1 MALANLL
8 FSNTLVSGLIARRR
22 GVLAGLLG
30 LCCWL
35 LAGGLSAQAQA
46 PTRPAA
52 PKQTFPATAPPSG
65 ATPANPRRPGSA
77 PTQPVRNLNYDRNA
91 PQSPPPPGEAN
102 PGQPAVPA
110 VSRRPAPSLSPDS
123 TGLLTDTSR
132 RVRDSLNLVVL
143 RRRSQVETTVK
154 YAAKDSIQF
163 DVTDKIARLYNKS
176 SVDYGA
182 MSLKAALITVNYG
195 TNTVQ
200 AAGRR
205 DTLKHRMA
213 DQPLLKDAAGT
224 YSAGKINYN
233 FKTKKGKISEVVTQQ
248 GEGYIH
254 AEVVKKL
261 PDNDFYGLN
270 GRYTTCNLEHPH
282 FYIQAGRMKVIPG
295 SKVITGPFHM
305 VIADVPLP
313 IGLPFGYFP
322 TPHNGR
328 GSGFIIPTFGQGA
341 QRGYSLT
348 NGGYYW
354 APNDYIG
361 LRVTGDFYAGNADRI
376 GGYAVASELTYR
388 KRYKYQGSL
397 RFTYSHQPIAPL
409 LNTNSVV
416 SSDYLYAN
424 SQNTFWLSWAHSPTP
439 LPGGGVF
446 SASVQAGSTSYNR
459 VNTLNARQLLSA
471 TFSSTV
477 SYSKQ
482 SRRLPINYAIQLAQ
496 SQNTQTGVMDF
507 TLPNFNLGV
516 ARQYPYQWLG
526 IQPSG
531 RFYEQFA
538 ISYNLVAQNRISS
551 LVPARTLT
559 GDVPLLGGSSTP
571 YNIPVNLNN
580 ISKLLRNAQNGLQH
594 QFQITLPSASL
605 VGRHVQ
611 VQPSISYGETW
622 YLQRLQY
629 SYQPIPRA
637 VRVDTIA
644 PSFNRAYS
652 YSGSVSASTN
662 FYGLVN
668 FKGNHFVKAIRHK
681 VSPSLSYSYSPDLSN
696 ASQYQS
702 FATTEGNTLTDLR
715 QAYSGRI
722 LDPRQFSRYQGS
734 VYGTPTSSRVSQI
747 SFSLQNQIE
756 LKVRN
761 NQDTTGTDPYKKVS
775 LADGIDLSLS
785 YNFAADSLTPQKLSN
800 LNLGYR
806 VQVAKKLNIVISSA
820 FSFYQRD
827 STGSTTF
834 IERGAR
840 GRVRTAHY
848 LWENNNSL
856 RLARLLNANLSLGYQ
871 FNPAARPKSKANIP
885 RAVAPANDPVL
896 GSPLQQQ
903 IYADYIDFDIPW
915 EATVQYTAAYTTASA
930 PIRPSVYGNVPLFSG
945 NAVTASGSVKLTP
958 DLRLSTSLNYDFRN
972 NTFVYPTIN
981 FYRDL
986 HCWQISGLWIPVGPY
1001 RGYNFTIAAKSTLL
1015 QDLKLNRNKTIL
1027 NR

>member
-1 MALANLL
+1 MALGNLL
-8 FSNTLVSGLIARRR
+8 LLNVLFSGLFRHRR
-22 GVLAGLLG
+22 GVAAGLVG
-30 LCCWL
+30 LCLWL
-35 LAGGLSAQAQA
+35 LGGATVAQAQ
-46 PTRPAA
+46 T
-52 PKQTFPATAPPSG
+52 TTDS
-65 ATPANPRRPGSA
+65 TSANPRRPGSV
-77 PTQPVRNLNYDRNA
+77 PTQPVRDLNYDRNS
-91 PQSPPPPGEAN
+91 PQSPPPPGEKN
-102 PGQPAVPA
+102 TGQPAVLG
-110 VSRRPAPSLSPDS
+110 VRRKPAPRLTPDS
-123 TGLLTDTSR
+123 TGLLADTSR
-132 RVRDSLNLVVL
+132 RSRDSLNLVIL

-163 DVTDKIARLYNKS
+163 DVTSKIARLYNKAT
-176 SVDYGA
+176 VDYGP

-195 TNTVQ
+195 NSTVQ
-200 AAGRR
+200 AIGRR
-205 DTLKHRMA
+205 DTVKHSMV
-213 DQPLLKDAAGT
+213 DVPLLKDPAGT

-233 FKTKKGKISEVVTQQ
+233 FKTKKGKIAEVVTQQ

-261 PDNDFYGLN
+261 PDNEFYGLH
-270 GRYTTCNLEHPH
+270 GRYTTCNLAHPH
-282 FYIQAGRMKVIPG
+282 FYIEAGKMKVIPG
-295 SKVITGPFHM
+295 QKVITGPFHM

-322 TPHNGR
+322 TPHAGR
-328 GSGFIIPTFGQGA
+328 GSGFIIPTFGQGQ

-361 LRVTGDFYAGNADRI
+361 LRVTGDLYAGNADRL
-376 GGYAVASELTYR
+376 GGYGIATELTYR
-388 KRYKYQGSL
+388 KRYKFQGSF
-397 RFTYSHQPIAPL
+397 RFTYANAPVAPILTTTTAVNSESL
-409 LNTNSVV
+409 YSNSV
-416 SSDYLYAN
+416 
-424 SQNTFWLSWAHSPTP
+424 NTFWISWSHSPTP

-446 SASVQAGSTSYNR
+446 SASVQAGSSSYNR

-471 TFSSTV
+471 TFNSTI
-477 SYSKQ
+477 SYSKTLR
-482 SRRLPINYAIQLAQ
+482 SLPINYAIQLAQ
-496 SQNTQTGVMDF
+496 SQNVQTGVMDF

-531 RFYEQFA
+531 KFYEQFA

-551 LVPARTLT
+551 LVPARSLA
-559 GDVPLLGGSSTP
+559 GDVPLLGGSSTA
-571 YNIPVNLNN
+571 YNIPVSFKN
-580 ISKLLRNAQNGLQH
+580 INQLLRNAQNGLQH
-594 QFQITLPSASL
+594 QFQITLPSATL
-605 VGRHVQ
+605 LARHIQ
-611 VQPSISYGETW
+611 IQPSISYGETW

-629 SYQPIPRA
+629 SYQAVPRA
-637 VRVDTIA
+637 VRVDTIS

-662 FYGLVN
+662 FYGLVQI
-668 FKGNHFVKAIRHK
+668 KGNHYVKAIRHK
-681 VSPSLSYSYSPDLSN
+681 VSPSISYSYSPDLSSS
-696 ASQYQS
+696 SQYNS
-702 FATTEGNTLTDLR
+702 FSDTKGTTLNDLR
-715 QAYSGRI
+715 SAYGGRL

-734 VYGTPTSSRVSQI
+734 VYGTPTSARVSQI
-747 SFSLQNQIE
+747 SFSLQQQIE
-756 LKVRN
+756 MKVRN

-785 YNFAADSLTPQKLSN
+785 YNFATDSLAPQHLSN

-806 VQVAKKLNIVISSA
+806 VQVAKKLNIVVSSA

-827 STGSTTF
+827 STGNTTF
-834 IERGAR
+834 LGHGPTGREYTAR
-840 GRVRTAHY
+840 Y
-848 LWENNNSL
+848 LWQDNNQF

-871 FNPAARPKSKANIP
+871 FNPAARPRSKANIP

-896 GSPLQQQ
+896 GSPLRQQL
-903 IYADYIDFDIPW
+903 YADYIDFDIPW
-915 EATVQYTAAYTTASA
+915 EATVQYTASYTTAAA
-930 PIRPSVYGNVPLFSG
+930 PIRPSLYNVTPLLSG
-945 NAVTASGSVKLTP
+945 NSITASGSVKLTTN
-958 DLRLSTSLNYDFRN
+958 LRLSTSLNYDFRA

-1001 RGYNFTIAAKSTLL
+1001 RGYNFTIAAKSSLL

>member
-1 MALANLL
+1 ML
-8 FSNTLVSGLIARRR
+8 FSNTFFSGLFQGRRWA
-22 GVLAGLLG
+22 LAGVVGLWLWLLG
-30 LCCWL
+30 GPTVA
-35 LAGGLSAQAQA
+35 LAQTTPDS
-46 PTRPAA
+46 TR
-52 PKQTFPATAPPSG
+52 
-65 ATPANPRRPGSA
+65 ANPRRAGSV

-91 PQSPPPPGEAN
+91 PQSPPPPGSTN
-102 PGQPAVPA
+102 VGQPAVPA
-110 VSRRPAPSLSPDS
+110 VSRKRAPSLTPDS
-123 TGLLTDTSR
+123 TGLLADTSR
-132 RVRDSLNLVVL
+132 AGRRTRDSLNLVVL

-163 DVTDKIARLYNKS
+163 DVTQKVARLYNKS
-176 SVDYGA
+176 TVDYGK

-195 TNTVQ
+195 ENTVQ

-205 DTLKHRMA
+205 DTVKHRMA
-213 DQPLLKDAAGT
+213 DQPLLKDEAGT
-224 YSAGKINYN
+224 YAAGKINYN

-261 PDNDFYGLN
+261 PDNDFFGLN

-282 FYIQAGRMKVIPG
+282 FYIEAGKMKVIPG

-322 TPHNGR
+322 TPHAGR
-328 GSGFIIPTFGQGA
+328 GSGVIIPTFGQGQ

-361 LRVTGDFYAGNADRI
+361 LRVTGDLYAGNADRL
-376 GGYAVASELTYR
+376 GGWGVATELTYR
-388 KRYKYQGSL
+388 KRYKYQGSF
-397 RFTYSHQPIAPL
+397 RFTYSNQPIAPIL
-409 LNTNSVV
+409 STTSVANSE
-416 SSDYLYAN
+416 YLYSN
-424 SQNTFWLSWAHSPTP
+424 SQNTFWISWAHSPTP

-446 SASVQAGSTSYNR
+446 SASVQAGSSSYNR
-459 VNTLNARQLLSA
+459 INTLNARQLLSA
-471 TFSSTV
+471 TFSSTI
-477 SYSKQ
+477 SYSKTL
-482 SRRLPINYAIQLAQ
+482 RVLPINYAVQLAQ

-531 RFYEQFA
+531 KFYEQFA
-538 ISYNLVAQNRISS
+538 ISYNLVAQNRIST
-551 LVPARTLT
+551 LVPARSLS

-571 YNIPVNLNN
+571 YNIPFNLKN
-580 ISKLLRNAQNGLQH
+580 INSLLRNAQNGLQH
-594 QFQITLPSASL
+594 QFQITLPSATL
-605 VGRHVQ
+605 LARHIQ
-611 VQPSISYGETW
+611 IQPSISYGETW

-629 SYQPIPRA
+629 SYEPVPRA
-637 VRVDTIA
+637 VRVDTIS

-662 FYGLVN
+662 FYGTVN
-668 FKGNHFVKAIRHK
+668 FKGNHYVKAIRHK
-681 VSPSLSYSYSPDLSN
+681 VSPSVSYSYSPDLSN
-696 ASQYQS
+696 SSQYQAFS
-702 FATTEGNTLTDLR
+702 TESGSSYDDLR
-715 QAYSGRI
+715 RAYGGRI
-722 LDPRQFSRYQGS
+722 LDPRSFSRYQGS
-734 VYGTPTSSRVSQI
+734 VYTAPTSSRVSAI

-756 LKVRN
+756 MKVRN
-761 NQDTTGTDPYKKVS
+761 NQDTTGTNPYKKVS

-785 YNFAADSLTPQKLSN
+785 YNFAPDSLAPQQLSN

-806 VQVAKKLNIVISSA
+806 VQVAKKLNVVLSSS

-827 STGSTTF
+827 STGSTSF
-834 IERGAR
+834 RERGPN
-840 GRVRTAHY
+840 GRVFKAHY
-848 LWENNNSL
+848 LWEDNNF

-871 FNPAARPKSKANIP
+871 FNPAARPRSKANIP

-915 EATVQYTAAYTTASA
+915 EATVQYTASYNTSSA
-930 PIRPSVYGNVPLFSG
+930 PLRLSLYGVTPLLSG
-945 NAVTASGSVKLTP
+945 NAITASGSVKLTP
-958 DLRLSTSLNYDFRN
+958 NLRLSTSLNYDFRA
-972 NTFVYPTIN
+972 NTFVYPTVN

-1001 RGYNFTIAAKSTLL
+1001 RGYNFTIAAKSSLL